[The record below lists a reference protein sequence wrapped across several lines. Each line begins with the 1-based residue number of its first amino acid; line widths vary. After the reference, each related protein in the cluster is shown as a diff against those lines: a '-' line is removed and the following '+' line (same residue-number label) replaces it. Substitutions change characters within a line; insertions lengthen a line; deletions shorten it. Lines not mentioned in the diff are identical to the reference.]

1 MAKIGFSDNKEDKG
15 KWLDPEITG
24 YAPFNYQIQPNK
36 DNRIQTLQNQYGLFR
51 TADVEK
57 VSTNNEKVEG
67 KTYFWFASA
76 QSKPKVA
83 IYDRTYYNTGKK
95 SLGYFFYVDAAN
107 LPGRLVKIPLDGN
120 ICAHTGILVNFFFE

>member
-1 MAKIGFSDNKEDKG
+1 MVGSGDH
-15 KWLDPEITG
+15 G

-76 QSKPKVA
+76 QK
-83 IYDRTYYNTGKK
+83 
-95 SLGYFFYVDAAN
+95 
-107 LPGRLVKIPLDGN
+107 
-120 ICAHTGILVNFFFE
+120 

>member
-1 MAKIGFSDNKEDKG
+1 MAKIGFPDNKEDKG

-57 VSTNNEKVEG
+57 VSTNNEKKVEG
-67 KTYFWFASA
+67 KNYF
-76 QSKPKVA
+76 
-83 IYDRTYYNTGKK
+83 
-95 SLGYFFYVDAAN
+95 
-107 LPGRLVKIPLDGN
+107 LVFKYPR
-120 ICAHTGILVNFFFE
+120 